1 LKPTQFGYSGVGSE
15 TTEEEIVAWSV
26 KSDHPGQKLKKHHD
40 DEEDPG
46 AGFGGTNSSV
56 GVSSGP
62 NRTTYRVVTHRS
74 NCV

>member
-1 LKPTQFGYSGVGSE
+1 MGTAESGSE

-40 DEEDPG
+40 DKEDPG

-56 GVSSGP
+56 DTSSGP
-62 NRTTYRVVTHRS
+62 NRTKYCFVTNRLNH
-74 NCV
+74 V